1 MWRSIYIAATL
12 TTLVLFVLAGCS
24 SGTSGSNG
32 AKGGNS
38 SAAGNAQTQKAPTG
52 PKTATGATN
61 RTTSGNTMG
70 SSTEKA
76 QSQTGFPKVAAGTK
90 SVPAFTGLS
99 KADSAAKGWE
109 KDAKLYAIA
118 SVVPKVDAEGRGP
131 AWLYTYISA
140 SADAVKSIMVDG
152 GKVKSLQDQS
162 VPQQSVDLLEQKAL
176 PSSGKLIDSPEAMKK
191 SNRVRGFLKKN
202 PGAKSSAGLD
212 STSTP
217 KPVWILATVKGDQR
231 IEERIP
237 ATSGGS

>member
-12 TTLVLFVLAGCS
+12 IVLGLSVLSGCS
-24 SGTSGSNG
+24 SGTSGSDG
-32 AKGGNS
+32 VKGGNS
-38 SAAGNAQTQKAPTG
+38 SAAGNTQTQKAPAG
-52 PKTATGATN
+52 PKTVTGATAG
-61 RTTSGNTMG
+61 TTAEKTTG
-70 SSTEKA
+70 SSTQET
-76 QSQTGFPKVAAGTK
+76 QGQIGFPKVAAGTK

-99 KADSAAKGWE
+99 RADPAAKGWE

-118 SVVPKVDAEGRGP
+118 SVVPKVDTEGRGP

-140 SADAVKSIMVDG
+140 SAGAVKSIMVDG
-152 GKVKSLQDQS
+152 GKVKSLPDQS
-162 VPQQSVDLLEQKAL
+162 VPKESVDLLEQKAL

-191 SNRVRGFLKKN
+191 SNRVREFLKKN

-217 KPVWILATVKGDQR
+217 KPVWILATVKGAQR

-237 ATSGGS
+237 ATSGSS